1 MIIIATKELISVQPD
16 FKKDIVADINDL
28 VRLQNEIKKVKNTQE
43 NITIYDI
50 GKINTSNKKQIKIK
64 DHINKS
70 GINPI
75 IKNPMID
82 NITFE
87 DISNIYKTNEGDITT
102 CCGKK
107 INSSYSNPS
116 HYLCVFSITLFYLGY
131 KNLQAYLVEYD
142 KM

>member
-1 MIIIATKELISVQPD
+1 MIIIATKELISAQPG
-16 FKKDIVADINDL
+16 FKNDIVADINNL
-28 VRLQNEIKKVKNTQE
+28 IGFQKQIKKVQKEQ

-50 GKINTSNKKQIKIK
+50 GEINTSNKQQIKIK

-87 DISNIYKTNEGDITT
+87 DISNIYKSKEGSTTT
-102 CCGKK
+102 CCGEK

-131 KNLQAYLVEYD
+131 KNLKAYLIEYD

>member
-87 DISNIYKTNEGDITT
+87 DISNIYKSKEGSTTT
-102 CCGKK
+102 CCGEK

-131 KNLQAYLVEYD
+131 KNLKAYLIEYD

>member
-16 FKKDIVADINDL
+16 FKKDMVADINDL

-87 DISNIYKTNEGDITT
+87 DISNIYKIHL
-102 CCGKK
+102 
-107 INSSYSNPS
+107 SY
-116 HYLCVFSITLFYLGY
+116 
-131 KNLQAYLVEYD
+131 Q
-142 KM
+142 

>member
-50 GKINTSNKKQIKIK
+50 GEINTSNKKQIKIK

-82 NITFE
+82 NIIFE
-87 DISNIYKTNEGDITT
+87 DISNIYKTNEGDLTT
-102 CCGKK
+102 CCGEK

>member
-1 MIIIATKELISVQPD
+1 MIIIATKELISAQPD
-16 FKKDIVADINDL
+16 FKNDIVADINNL
-28 VRLQNEIKKVKNTQE
+28 IGLQKQIKKVQKEQ

-50 GKINTSNKKQIKIK
+50 GEINTSNKQQIKIK

-87 DISNIYKTNEGDITT
+87 DISNIYKSKEGSTTT
-102 CCGKK
+102 CCGEK
-107 INSSYSNPS
+107 INPSYSNPS

-131 KNLQAYLVEYD
+131 KNLKAYLIEYD

>member
-1 MIIIATKELISVQPD
+1 MIIIATKELISAQPD
-16 FKKDIVADINDL
+16 FKNDIVADINNL
-28 VRLQNEIKKVKNTQE
+28 IGFQKQIKKVQKEQ

-50 GKINTSNKKQIKIK
+50 GKINTSNKQQIKIK

-87 DISNIYKTNEGDITT
+87 DISNIYKSKEGSTTT
-102 CCGKK
+102 CCGEK
-107 INSSYSNPS
+107 INPSYSNPS

-131 KNLQAYLVEYD
+131 KNLKAYLIEYD

>member
-1 MIIIATKELISVQPD
+1 MIVIATKELISAQSD

-28 VRLQNEIKKVKNTQE
+28 IGLQKEIKKVPNTQE
-43 NITIYDI
+43 KITIYDI
-50 GKINTSNKKQIKIK
+50 GEINTSNKQQIKIK

-70 GINPI
+70 GIHPI

-82 NITFE
+82 SITFE
-87 DISNIYKTNEGDITT
+87 DISNIYKTKEGETTT
-102 CCGKK
+102 CCGEK
-107 INSSYSNPS
+107 INLSYSNPS
-116 HYLCVFSITLFYLGY
+116 HYLCIFSITLFYLGY

>member
-1 MIIIATKELISVQPD
+1 MIIIATKELISAQPG
-16 FKKDIVADINDL
+16 FKNDIVADINNL
-28 VRLQNEIKKVKNTQE
+28 TGFQKQIKKVQKEQ
-43 NITIYDI
+43 NITIYDV
-50 GKINTSNKKQIKIK
+50 GEINTSNKQQIKIK

-87 DISNIYKTNEGDITT
+87 DISNIYKSKEGSTTT
-102 CCGKK
+102 CCGEK
-107 INSSYSNPS
+107 INPSYSNPS

-131 KNLQAYLVEYD
+131 KNLKAYLIEYD

>member
-1 MIIIATKELISVQPD
+1 MIIIATKELIRAQPG
-16 FKKDIVADINDL
+16 FKSDIVADINNL
-28 VRLQNEIKKVKNTQE
+28 TGFQKQIKKVQKEQ

-50 GKINTSNKKQIKIK
+50 GEINTSNKQQIKIK

-75 IKNPMID
+75 IKNPMIE

-87 DISNIYKTNEGDITT
+87 DISNIYKNKEGSTTT
-102 CCGKK
+102 CCGEK

-131 KNLQAYLVEYD
+131 KNLKAHLIDND